1 MAKFIFV
8 TGGVVSS
15 LGKGIA
21 ASSIGLLLKSRGL
34 RVVNQK
40 FDPYL
45 NVDPGTM
52 NPYQHGEVFVTD
64 DGAETDLDLGHYE
77 RFTGIN
83 TSRNCNYTSGQIYD
97 TIIKKERRGDYL
109 GGTVQVVPHVT
120 TEICNSIR
128 SVVTPQIDVVISE
141 IGGTVGDIE
150 SLPYLEALRQ
160 FRIQEGRNNVLFIH
174 VTLIPY
180 LHKAGEVKTKPTQ
193 HSVGR
198 LREIG
203 IIPDILIC
211 RTEKHLDKD
220 VRKKISLFC
229 NVDEEAVIESMD
241 MPDIYEVPLD
251 YAAQELDS
259 VIIDVLGLRASRRNL
274 KPWREYT
281 DRVLN
286 ADKEVKIAIV
296 GKYSEL
302 PDAYKSIHEALN
314 HAAAFHNARVKIV
327 SVSAEEI
334 EKSGAE
340 TVLKN
345 IGAIL
350 VPGGFGSRGTEGKI
364 AAIQFARENNVPFLG
379 ICLGMHM
386 AVIEFARNVLKLADA
401 NSTEINPKTS
411 HPVIHLMEEQKKV
424 LNLGASMRLGAYP
437 CALKKGTIAY
447 KGYEKEIISERHR
460 HRYEFNNDYRDC
472 FEKGGMIISGQ
483 SPDGILV
490 EMIELQDHPWFIASQ
505 FHPEF
510 KSRPIDPHPLFRD
523 FLGISLNL
531 NGYDT
536 KESRLTK

>member
-34 RVVNQK
+34 HVVNQK

-203 IIPDILIC
+203 IIPDILVC

-241 MPDIYEVPLD
+241 MPNIYEVPLD

-259 VIIDVLGLRASRRNL
+259 VIIDILGLRASRRNL

-281 DRVLN
+281 ERVLN
-286 ADKEVKIAIV
+286 ANKEVKIAIV

-314 HAAAFHNARVKIV
+314 HAAAFHNARVKII
-327 SVSAEEI
+327 SISAEEI

-437 CALKKGTIAY
+437 CALKKGTLAY
-447 KGYEKEIISERHR
+447 KGYAKEIISERHR
-460 HRYEFNNDYRDC
+460 HRYEFNNDYRDR

-523 FLGISLNL
+523 FLGISLKL

>member
-523 FLGISLNL
+523 FFGISLNL

>member
-1 MAKFIFV
+1 
-8 TGGVVSS
+8 
-15 LGKGIA
+15 
-21 ASSIGLLLKSRGL
+21 
-34 RVVNQK
+34 
-40 FDPYL
+40 
-45 NVDPGTM
+45 
-52 NPYQHGEVFVTD
+52 
-64 DGAETDLDLGHYE
+64 
-77 RFTGIN
+77 
-83 TSRNCNYTSGQIYD
+83 
-97 TIIKKERRGDYL
+97 
-109 GGTVQVVPHVT
+109 
-120 TEICNSIR
+120 
-128 SVVTPQIDVVISE
+128 
-141 IGGTVGDIE
+141 
-150 SLPYLEALRQ
+150 
-160 FRIQEGRNNVLFIH
+160 
-174 VTLIPY
+174 
-180 LHKAGEVKTKPTQ
+180 
-193 HSVGR
+193 
-198 LREIG
+198 
-203 IIPDILIC
+203 
-211 RTEKHLDKD
+211 
-220 VRKKISLFC
+220 
-229 NVDEEAVIESMD
+229 
-241 MPDIYEVPLD
+241 
-251 YAAQELDS
+251 
-259 VIIDVLGLRASRRNL
+259 
-274 KPWREYT
+274 
-281 DRVLN
+281 
-286 ADKEVKIAIV
+286 IAIV

>member
-34 RVVNQK
+34 HVVNQK